1 MKNRYTLV
9 FVLAFTLSAS
19 LWSTCFE
26 SPLNSKHLEAKV
38 PTQGVARQQIST
50 SLPLS
55 SLHEGSKHLA
65 KIAKL
70 ATPSVVHIQCERQ
83 TPRGAVEETG
93 SGVIVRGEDA
103 SGLFIVTNRHV
114 VRGSNGRSISIQLHD
129 GRIIHPLR
137 KWEDKDTDLA
147 VLKINATGLS
157 PADWGDSDDLDIGHM
172 VLAMG
177 SPFGLSESV
186 TLGIISAKGR
196 RSLQLGSGSE
206 VLNQNFLQT
215 DAAIN
220 PGNSGGPLID
230 LEGKIIGINT
240 AIASN
245 SGGNDGIGFSI
256 PSKLV
261 RHVFNQLVKYGQVYR
276 AYLGVQLDPE
286 FSIATANR
294 LKMDRVR
301 GARVVKVISN
311 TPASRANLKYD
322 DIILSFAGIDVLDQ
336 NHLINLVSLTPIDK
350 RANVVLLR
358 NGRKI
363 NVMVELANRKIL
375 DELERKQK
383 RESEQSS
390 IRIGPAAEPT
400 SFQRI
405 KNDNED
411 HQAVATDLQLYT
423 MNAEL
428 AIQLGFETSQSGL
441 LVMDVAKESSLHGV
455 VNLYDVI
462 EEVAGTPVHN
472 LSEFQQVLKQNRA
485 LNSLILKVS
494 NGKKGKP
501 HHQLVVWQRNEQP

>member
-1 MKNRYTLV
+1 MKNRYPL
-9 FVLAFTLSAS
+9 LAVIAIIAS
-19 LWSTCFE
+19 LSLWNACFE
-26 SPLNSKHLEAKV
+26 SPLSSRQLEAKI
-38 PTQGVARQQIST
+38 PSQGSARQHHSGILST
-50 SLPLS
+50 AS

-93 SGVIVRGEDA
+93 SGVIVRGE
-103 SGLFIVTNRHV
+103 GKPGMYIVTNRHV
-114 VRGSNGRSISIQLHD
+114 VRDSNGHSISIQLHD
-129 GRIIHPLR
+129 GRVINPVH

-147 VLKINATGLS
+147 ILKINVS
-157 PADWGDSDDLDIGHM
+157 DVNPAEWGDSDRLDIGHM

-261 RHVFNQLVKYGQVYR
+261 RHVFNQLLKYGQVYR

-286 FSIATANR
+286 FSIGTATR

-322 DIILSFAGIDVLDQ
+322 DIILSFGGIDVLDQ

-350 RANVVLLR
+350 RVSVILLR
-358 NGRKI
+358 NGRRV
-363 NVMVELANRKIL
+363 NVMVELANRRIL

-383 RESEQSS
+383 ETQQSS
-390 IRIGPAAEPT
+390 RRFGTSADPM
-400 SFQRI
+400 SFQRV
-405 KNDNED
+405 KQEPAGDVLEG
-411 HQAVATDLQLYT
+411 LQVQT
-423 MNAEL
+423 MNADL
-428 AIQLGFETSQSGL
+428 ATQLGFARQQAGL
-441 LVMDVAKESSLHGV
+441 LVLNVDQQGSFADVLK
-455 VNLYDVI
+455 LYDVI
-462 EEVAGTPVHN
+462 EEVAGTPVHSLKEFRQV
-472 LSEFQQVLKQNRA
+472 LSEHQDLQTLVLKISR
-485 LNSLILKVS
+485 
-494 NGKKGKP
+494 GKP
-501 HHQLVVWQRNEQP
+501 GALQQQLVIWQR

>member
-1 MKNRYTLV
+1 MKNRYPLLAV
-9 FVLAFTLSAS
+9 FALIVSVS
-19 LWSTCFE
+19 LWNACFE
-26 SPLNSKHLEAKV
+26 SPLSSRQLEAKI
-38 PTQGVARQQIST
+38 PSQGNSRQPNASAMSVST
-50 SLPLS
+50 
-55 SLHEGSKHLA
+55 LHEGSKHLA

-93 SGVIVRGEDA
+93 SGVIVRGEGV
-103 SGLFIVTNRHV
+103 SGLYIVTNRHV
-114 VRGSNGRSISIQLHD
+114 VRDSNGRSISIQLHD
-129 GRIIHPLR
+129 GRVIHPER

-147 VLKINATGLS
+147 ILKIGVKDVS
-157 PADWGDSDDLDIGHM
+157 PAEWGDSDKLDIGHM

-286 FSIATANR
+286 FSIGTATR
-294 LKMDRVR
+294 LNMDRVR

-311 TPASRANLKYD
+311 TPASRANIKYD

-350 RANVVLLR
+350 RVNVILLR
-358 NGRKI
+358 KGRRV
-363 NVMVELANRKIL
+363 NVMVELANRQIL

-383 RESEQSS
+383 ESQQSS
-390 IRIGPAAEPT
+390 RRFGAPAEPM

-405 KNDNED
+405 KQTSAED
-411 HQAVATDLQLYT
+411 SLSGLQLQV
-423 MNAEL
+423 MNTDL
-428 AIQLGFETSQSGL
+428 AIQLGFERDQTGL
-441 LVMDVAKESSLHGV
+441 LVLRVDEQSSLNGV
-455 VNLYDVI
+455 VDLYDVI
-462 EEVAGTPVHN
+462 EEVAGTPVQN
-472 LSEFQQVLKQNRA
+472 VTEFRQVLTQHQK
-485 LNSLILKVS
+485 LDTLVLKIS
-494 NGKKGKP
+494 RGKP
-501 HHQLVVWQRNEQP
+501 AQSQKQLVIWQK

>member
-1 MKNRYTLV
+1 MKNRYSLAL
-9 FVLAFTLSAS
+9 VLALIASAS
-19 LWSTCFE
+19 LWNTCFE
-26 SPLNSKHLEAKV
+26 SPLTSKQLEAKV
-38 PTQGVARQQIST
+38 PSQRNPNQHNTAI
-50 SLPLS
+50 LPMS

-93 SGVIVRGEDA
+93 SGVIVRGEGT
-103 SGLFIVTNRHV
+103 SGLYIVTNRHV
-114 VRGSNGRSISIQLHD
+114 VRDSSGKSISIQLHD
-129 GRIIHPLR
+129 GREIHPQR

-147 VLKINATGLS
+147 ILKINVTDLA
-157 PADWGDSDDLDIGHM
+157 PAEWGDSDKLDIGHM

-286 FSIATANR
+286 FSIATATR

-322 DIILSFAGIDVLDQ
+322 DIIMSFGGIDVLDQ

-350 RANVVLLR
+350 RVSVVMLR
-358 NGRKI
+358 NGRKV
-363 NVMVELANRKIL
+363 NVMVELANRRIL
-375 DELERKQK
+375 DELEQKQK
-383 RESEQSS
+383 ESQQSS
-390 IRIGPAAEPT
+390 SRSGTSAAPM
-400 SFQRI
+400 SFQRV
-405 KNDNED
+405 KAKPDSD
-411 HQAVATDLQLYT
+411 ALAGLQLSA
-423 MNAEL
+423 MNEEL
-428 AIQLGFETSQSGL
+428 ALQLGFETSQSGL
-441 LVMDVAKESSLHGV
+441 LVMNVDQQCSLYGV
-455 VNLYDVI
+455 VGLYDVI
-462 EEVAGTPVHN
+462 EEVAGIPVHN
-472 LSEFQQVLKQNRA
+472 LSEFRQVLDQNQS
-485 LNSLILKVS
+485 LNSLVLKVS
-494 NGKKGKP
+494 NGKKGTP
-501 HHQLVVWQRNEQP
+501 HHQLFIWQRNQ

>member
-1 MKNRYTLV
+1 MKNRYSLLL
-9 FVLAFTLSAS
+9 VLALIASAS
-19 LWSTCFE
+19 LWNTCFE
-26 SPLNSKHLEAKV
+26 SPLNSKQLEAKV
-38 PTQGVARQQIST
+38 PSQSNPRQQHSAIFGH
-50 SLPLS
+50 S
-55 SLHEGSKHLA
+55 SLHDGSKHLA

-93 SGVIVRGEDA
+93 SGVIVRGEGA
-103 SGLFIVTNRHV
+103 PGLYIVTNRHV
-114 VRGSNGRSISIQLHD
+114 VRDSNGRSISIQLHD
-129 GRIIHPLR
+129 GRVIHPER

-147 VLKINATGLS
+147 ILKISVKDLT
-157 PADWGDSDDLDIGHM
+157 PADWGDSDKLDIGHM

-286 FSIATANR
+286 FSVATAGR

-322 DIILSFAGIDVLDQ
+322 DVILSFGGIDVLDQ
-336 NHLINLVSLTPIDK
+336 NHLINLVSLTAIDN
-350 RANVVLLR
+350 RVSVVLLR
-358 NGRKI
+358 NGRKV
-363 NVMVELANRKIL
+363 NVMVELANRQIL

-383 RESEQSS
+383 ESQQSS
-390 IRIGPAAEPT
+390 RRFRTPAEPM
-400 SFQRI
+400 SFQKVKYSEAQDI
-405 KNDNED
+405 L
-411 HQAVATDLQLYT
+411 TGLQLYG
-423 MNAEL
+423 MNEDL
-428 AIQLGFETSQSGL
+428 ADQLGFEKSQSGL
-441 LVMDVAKESSLHGV
+441 LVMNVDQQSSLHGV
-455 VNLYDVI
+455 VGLYDVI
-462 EEVAGTPVHN
+462 EEVAGTPVRN
-472 LSEFQQVLKQNRA
+472 LSEFRQVLSQNQTRNN
-485 LNSLILKVS
+485 LVLKIS
-494 NGKKGKP
+494 NGKQGKP
-501 HHQLVVWQRNEQP
+501 HHQLVIWQRK

>member
-1 MKNRYTLV
+1 MKNRYPL
-9 FVLAFTLSAS
+9 LAVIAVIVSIS
-19 LWSTCFE
+19 LWNTCFE
-26 SPLNSKHLEAKV
+26 SPLSSRQLEAKI
-38 PTQGVARQQIST
+38 PSQSNGHSHQSGMLSAT
-50 SLPLS
+50 S

-93 SGVIVRGEDA
+93 SGVIVRGE
-103 SGLFIVTNRHV
+103 GKPGMYIVTNRHV
-114 VRGSNGRSISIQLHD
+114 VRDSSGPSIAIQLHD
-129 GRIIHPLR
+129 GRVIHPIH

-147 VLKINATGLS
+147 ILKINVSDVT
-157 PADWGDSDDLDIGHM
+157 PAEWGNSDKLDIGHM

-261 RHVFNQLVKYGQVYR
+261 RHVFNQLLKYGQVYR

-286 FSIATANR
+286 FSIGTATR

-311 TPASRANLKYD
+311 TPASRANIKYD
-322 DIILSFAGIDVLDQ
+322 DIILSFGGIDVLDQ

-350 RANVVLLR
+350 RVNVSLLR
-358 NGRKI
+358 SGRRV
-363 NVMVELANRKIL
+363 NVMVELANRQIL

-383 RESEQSS
+383 ESQQSS
-390 IRIGPAAEPT
+390 RRFGTSADPM

-405 KNDNED
+405 KHAPTTDALEGLQV
-411 HQAVATDLQLYT
+411 QA
-423 MNAEL
+423 MNADL
-428 AIQLGFETSQSGL
+428 ATQLGFAPHQAGL
-441 LVMDVAKESSLHGV
+441 LVLSVDQQSSFDGV
-455 VNLYDVI
+455 VELYDVI
-462 EEVAGTPVHN
+462 EEVAGTPVQS
-472 LSEFQQVLKQNRA
+472 LKDFRQVLAQHSN
-485 LNSLILKVS
+485 LQTLVLKIS
-494 NGKKGKP
+494 RGKP
-501 HHQLVVWQRNEQP
+501 GSPQKQLVIWQK

>member
-1 MKNRYTLV
+1 MKNRYSLV
-9 FVLAFTLSAS
+9 VVLALIASAS
-19 LWSTCFE
+19 LWNSFFE
-26 SPLNSKHLEAKV
+26 SSLISKQLEAKV
-38 PTQGVARQQIST
+38 PSQGKSRIQNT
-50 SLPLS
+50 SLLPIS
-55 SLHEGSKHLA
+55 SLHDGSKHLA
-65 KIAKL
+65 KIAKI

-93 SGVIVRGEDA
+93 SGVIVRGEGKT
-103 SGLFIVTNRHV
+103 GLYVVTNRHV
-114 VRGSNGRSISIQLHD
+114 VRDSNGKSISIQLHD
-129 GRIIHPLR
+129 GREIHPKR

-147 VLKINATGLS
+147 ILKINVTDVSVAE
-157 PADWGDSDDLDIGHM
+157 WGDSDRLDIGHM

-286 FSIATANR
+286 FSIGTATR

-301 GARVVKVISN
+301 GARIVKVISN

-322 DIILSFAGIDVLDQ
+322 DIVLSFDGIDVLDQ

-350 RANVVLLR
+350 KVSVVMLR
-358 NGRKI
+358 KGRKV
-363 NVMVELANRKIL
+363 NVMVELANRRIL

-383 RESEQSS
+383 ESQQSS
-390 IRIGPAAEPT
+390 RRLGTSAEPM
-400 SFQRI
+400 SFQRL
-405 KNDNED
+405 KEK
-411 HQAVATDLQLYT
+411 TDLDVLTGLQLST
-423 MNAEL
+423 MNEEL
-428 AIQLGFETSQSGL
+428 AVQLGFEKSQSGL
-441 LVMDVAKESSLHGV
+441 LVMNVDQESSLHGV
-455 VNLYDVI
+455 IGLYDVI
-462 EEVAGTPVHN
+462 EEVAGTPVRN
-472 LSEFQQVLKQNRA
+472 LNEFQQVLQKNQT
-485 LNSLILKVS
+485 LNSLVLKIS
-494 NGKKGKP
+494 NGNKGKP
-501 HHQLVVWQRNEQP
+501 HHQLLIWQRNQ

>member
-1 MKNRYTLV
+1 MKNRYPLA
-9 FVLAFTLSAS
+9 FVLGLVVSVS
-19 LWSTCFE
+19 LWNTCFD
-26 SPLNSKHLEAKV
+26 SPLSSNQLEAKV
-38 PTQGVARQQIST
+38 PSQSNPRQAHSTLLPST
-50 SLPLS
+50 SP
-55 SLHEGSKHLA
+55 LHEGSRHLA

-93 SGVIVRGEDA
+93 SGVIVRGEGT
-103 SGLFIVTNRHV
+103 SGLYIVTNRHV
-114 VRGSNGRSISIQLHD
+114 VRDSEGTSISISLHD
-129 GRIIHPLR
+129 GRVIHPQQ

-147 VLKINATGLS
+147 ILKIGITDVT
-157 PADWGDSDDLDIGHM
+157 PADWGDSDKLDIGHM

-286 FSIATANR
+286 FSIATAGR

-322 DIILSFAGIDVLDQ
+322 DIILSFGGIDVLDQ
-336 NHLINLVSLTPIDK
+336 NHLINLVSLTPIDN
-350 RANVVLLR
+350 RVSVVLLR
-358 NGRKI
+358 SGRKV
-363 NVMVELANRKIL
+363 NVMVELANRRIL

-383 RESEQSS
+383 ETQQSRRPGTS
-390 IRIGPAAEPT
+390 AAPM
-400 SFQRI
+400 SFQKI
-405 KNDNED
+405 KNTTAND
-411 HQAVATDLQLYT
+411 VLSGLQVHA
-423 MNAEL
+423 MNADL
-428 AIQLGFETSQSGL
+428 ATQLGFEANQTGL
-441 LVMDVAKESSLHGV
+441 LIMDVDQQSSLSNV
-455 VNLYDVI
+455 VKLYDVI
-462 EEVAGTPVHN
+462 EEVAGTPVN
-472 LSEFQQVLKQNRA
+472 SLNDFRQVLEQTK
-485 LNSLILKVS
+485 SLDSLVLKIS
-494 NGKKGKP
+494 NGKPGQT
-501 HHQLVVWQRNEQP
+501 HHQLVIWKRN

>member
-9 FVLAFTLSAS
+9 LVLAFTLSAS

-38 PTQGVARQQIST
+38 PAHGIARQHIST

-93 SGVIVRGEDA
+93 SGVIVRGAES

-114 VRGSNGRSISIQLHD
+114 VRGSNGKSISIQLHD
-129 GRIIHPLR
+129 GRLIHPQR

-147 VLKINATGLS
+147 VLKVNATDLL
-157 PADWGDSDDLDIGHM
+157 PADWGDSDNLDIGHM

-286 FSIATANR
+286 FSVATASR

-350 RANVVLLR
+350 RASVVLLR

-390 IRIGPAAEPT
+390 IRIGPSVEST

-405 KNDNED
+405 KNNNKQE
-411 HQAVATDLQLYT
+411 ALSASGLQLYA
-423 MNAEL
+423 MNEEL
-428 AIQLGFETSQSGL
+428 AIQLGFEKSQSGL
-441 LVMDVAKESSLHGV
+441 LVMNVAQESPLYGI

-462 EEVAGTPVHN
+462 EEVAGTPVQN
-472 LSEFQQVLKQNRA
+472 LSEFQQVLKQNQG
-485 LNSLILKVS
+485 LKSLVLKVS

-501 HHQLVVWQRNEQP
+501 HHQLMIWQRNQ

>member
-1 MKNRYTLV
+1 MKNRYSLLL
-9 FVLAFTLSAS
+9 VLALVVSAS
-19 LWSTCFE
+19 LWNTCFE
-26 SPLNSKHLEAKV
+26 SPLNSKQLEAKV
-38 PTQGVARQQIST
+38 PSQANPRQPHST
-50 SLPLS
+50 IFSHS
-55 SLHEGSKHLA
+55 TLHEGSKHLA

-93 SGVIVRGEDA
+93 SGVIVRGEGA
-103 SGLFIVTNRHV
+103 PGLYIVTNRHV
-114 VRGSNGRSISIQLHD
+114 VRDSNGKSISIQLHD
-129 GRIIHPLR
+129 GRVIHPQR

-147 VLKINATGLS
+147 ILKLNITDVP
-157 PADWGDSDDLDIGHM
+157 PADWGDSDKLDIGHM

-286 FSIATANR
+286 FSIATAGR

-322 DIILSFAGIDVLDQ
+322 DVILSFGGIDVLDQ
-336 NHLINLVSLTPIDK
+336 NHLINLVSLTAIDN
-350 RANVVLLR
+350 RVSVVLLR
-358 NGRKI
+358 NGRKV
-363 NVMVELANRKIL
+363 NVMVELANRQIL

-383 RESEQSS
+383 ESQQSS
-390 IRIGPAAEPT
+390 RRFRTPAEPM
-400 SFQRI
+400 SFQRVKHSQEQDI
-405 KNDNED
+405 L
-411 HQAVATDLQLYT
+411 TGLQLYA
-423 MNAEL
+423 MNEEL
-428 AIQLGFETSQSGL
+428 ADQLGFEKSQSGL
-441 LVMDVAKESSLHGV
+441 LVMNVDQQSSLHGV
-455 VNLYDVI
+455 VKLYDVI
-462 EEVAGTPVHN
+462 EEVAGTPVNN
-472 LSEFQQVLKQNRA
+472 LSEFRQVLSQNQTRTN
-485 LNSLILKVS
+485 LVLKVS
-494 NGKKGKP
+494 NGKQGKP
-501 HHQLVVWQRNEQP
+501 HHQLVIWQRKQ

>member
-1 MKNRYTLV
+1 MKNRYSLLL
-9 FVLAFTLSAS
+9 VLALVLSGS
-19 LWSTCFE
+19 LWSACFE
-26 SPLNSKHLEAKV
+26 SPLTSRQLEAKV
-38 PTQGVARQQIST
+38 PSQ
-50 SLPLS
+50 PKS
-55 SLHEGSKHLA
+55 SQSHAAMFAHSPLHEGSRHLA

-93 SGVIVRGEDA
+93 SGVIVRGDGKP
-103 SGLFIVTNRHV
+103 GLFIVTNRHV
-114 VRGSNGRSISIQLHD
+114 VRDSNGRSISIHLHD
-129 GRIIHPLR
+129 GRVIHPKH

-147 VLKINATGLS
+147 ILKITETDLA
-157 PADWGDSDDLDIGHM
+157 PADWGDSDKLDIGHM
-172 VLAMG
+172 VIAMG

-230 LEGKIIGINT
+230 LDGKIIGINT

-286 FSIATANR
+286 FSIATAGR
-294 LKMDRVR
+294 LNMDRVR
-301 GARVVKVISN
+301 GARVVKVIAN

-322 DIILSFAGIDVLDQ
+322 DVILSFGGIDVLDQ
-336 NHLINLVSLTPIDK
+336 NHLINLVSLTAIDN
-350 RANVVLLR
+350 RVSVVLLR
-358 NGRKI
+358 NGRKV
-363 NVMVELANRKIL
+363 NVMVELANRQIL
-375 DELERKQK
+375 DELERKQQ
-383 RESEQSS
+383 ESQQSS
-390 IRIGPAAEPT
+390 RRFRTPAEPM
-400 SFQRI
+400 SFQKVKRTS
-405 KNDNED
+405 EP
-411 HQAVATDLQLYT
+411 TELTGTQLCS
-423 MNAEL
+423 MNLEL
-428 AIQLGFETSQSGL
+428 ASQLGFEHSQTGL
-441 LVMDVAKESSLHGV
+441 LVMQVDEDSALNGV

-462 EEVAGTPVHN
+462 EEVAGTPVTS
-472 LSEFQQVLKQNRA
+472 LSEFRQALIQNQ
-485 LNSLILKVS
+485 SHSQLILKVS
-494 NGKKGKP
+494 NGKPGKP
-501 HHQLVVWQRNEQP
+501 HHQLVIWNRK

>member
-1 MKNRYTLV
+1 QGKSRIQNT
-9 FVLAFTLSAS
+9 A
-19 LWSTCFE
+19 
-26 SPLNSKHLEAKV
+26 HL
-38 PTQGVARQQIST
+38 PM
-50 SLPLS
+50 S

-65 KIAKL
+65 KIAKV

-93 SGVIVRGEDA
+93 SGVIVRGEGN
-103 SGLFIVTNRHV
+103 SGLYIVTNRHV
-114 VRGSNGRSISIQLHD
+114 VRDSSGKSISIQLHD
-129 GRIIHPLR
+129 GREIHPKR

-147 VLKINATGLS
+147 ILKIDVTDVTA
-157 PADWGDSDDLDIGHM
+157 AEWGNSDKLDIGHM

-286 FSIATANR
+286 FSIGTATR

-301 GARVVKVISN
+301 GARIVKVISN

-322 DIILSFAGIDVLDQ
+322 DIVLSFDGIDVLDQ

-350 RANVVLLR
+350 RVSVVMLR
-358 NGRKI
+358 NGRKV
-363 NVMVELANRKIL
+363 NVMVELANRRIL

-383 RESEQSS
+383 ESQQSS
-390 IRIGPAAEPT
+390 RRLGTSAEPM
-400 SFQRI
+400 SFQRF
-405 KNDNED
+405 KEK
-411 HQAVATDLQLYT
+411 TDQDVLAGLQLAA
-423 MNAEL
+423 MNEEL
-428 AIQLGFETSQSGL
+428 AMQLGFETSQPGL
-441 LVMDVAKESSLHGV
+441 LVMNVDENSSLYGV
-455 VNLYDVI
+455 VDLYDVI
-462 EEVAGTPVHN
+462 EEVAGTPVRN
-472 LSEFQQVLKQNRA
+472 LNEFQQVLQKNRT
-485 LNSLILKVS
+485 LNSLVLKIS
-494 NGKKGKP
+494 NGNKAKP
-501 HHQLVVWQRNEQP
+501 HHQLLIWQRN

>member
-1 MKNRYTLV
+1 MKKRFSLV
-9 FVLAFTLSAS
+9 ITLAFIISAS
-19 LWSTCFE
+19 MWNFCFE
-26 SPLNSKHLEAKV
+26 TASTSKQLEAKV
-38 PTQGVARQQIST
+38 PSQGSSRQINSAM
-50 SLPLS
+50 LPVS
-55 SLHEGSKHLA
+55 SLDEGSKHLA

-93 SGVIVRGEDA
+93 SGVIVRGEKV
-103 SGLFIVTNRHV
+103 SGMFIVTNRHV
-114 VRGSNGRSISIQLHD
+114 VRDCSGRSISIQLHD
-129 GRIIHPLR
+129 GRIIHPQR

-147 VLKINATGLS
+147 VLKVNVTDIK
-157 PADWGDSDDLDIGHM
+157 PAVWGDSDKLDIGHM

-196 RSLQLGSGSE
+196 RSLQLGSGAE

-230 LEGKIIGINT
+230 LKGQIIGINT

-261 RHVFNQLVKYGQVYR
+261 RHVFNQLVRYGQVYR

-286 FSIATANR
+286 FSIATAHR
-294 LKMDRVR
+294 LRMDRVR

-322 DIILSFAGIDVLDQ
+322 DVILSFSGIDVLDQ

-350 RANVVLLR
+350 RARVVLLR

-383 RESEQSS
+383 KESQQSS
-390 IRIGPAAEPT
+390 IRLGPKAEPS

-405 KNDNED
+405 KNEAEED
-411 HQAVATDLQLYT
+411 VLDGLQLYA
-423 MNAEL
+423 MNPEI
-428 AIQLGFETSQSGL
+428 AIQLGFETSQAGL
-441 LVMDVAKESSLHGV
+441 LVLNVDEKSSLSNV
-455 VNLYDVI
+455 LTLYDVI
-462 EEVAGTPVHN
+462 EEVAGTPVSSMN
-472 LSEFQQVLKQNRA
+472 EFQQVLKQNQT
-485 LNSLILKVS
+485 LNSLVLKIS

-501 HHQLVVWQRNEQP
+501 HHQLVVWNKNQ

>member
-1 MKNRYTLV
+1 MKNRYS
-9 FVLAFTLSAS
+9 LALMLALITSAL
-19 LWSTCFE
+19 LWNTCFE
-26 SPLNSKHLEAKV
+26 SPLSSKQLEAKI
-38 PTQGVARQQIST
+38 PSQGNPNQHNTAM
-50 SLPLS
+50 LPMS

-93 SGVIVRGEDA
+93 SGVIVRGEGT
-103 SGLFIVTNRHV
+103 SGLYIVTNRHV
-114 VRGSNGRSISIQLHD
+114 VRDSSGKSISIQLHD
-129 GRIIHPLR
+129 GREIHPQR

-147 VLKINATGLS
+147 ILKINVTDLA
-157 PADWGDSDDLDIGHM
+157 PAEWGDSDKLDIGHM

-322 DIILSFAGIDVLDQ
+322 DIIMSFGGIDVLDQ

-350 RANVVLLR
+350 RVSVVMLR
-358 NGRKI
+358 NGRKV
-363 NVMVELANRKIL
+363 NVMVELANRRIL

-383 RESEQSS
+383 EAQQSS
-390 IRIGPAAEPT
+390 NRSGTPAAPM
-400 SFQRI
+400 SFQRV
-405 KNDNED
+405 KAKHDSD
-411 HQAVATDLQLYT
+411 TLAGLQLSA
-423 MNAEL
+423 MNEEL
-428 AIQLGFETSQSGL
+428 ALQLGFETSQSGL
-441 LVMDVAKESSLHGV
+441 LVMNVDQECSLNGV
-455 VNLYDVI
+455 VGLYDVI
-462 EEVAGTPVHN
+462 EEVAGIPVHN
-472 LSEFQQVLKQNRA
+472 LSEFRQVLEQNQS
-485 LNSLILKVS
+485 LNSLVLKVS
-494 NGKKGKP
+494 NGKNGKP
-501 HHQLVVWQRNEQP
+501 HHQLLIWQRNQ

>member
-1 MKNRYTLV
+1 MKNRYPLV
-9 FVLAFTLSAS
+9 LVLALIVSAS
-19 LWSTCFE
+19 LWNTRFE
-26 SPLNSKHLEAKV
+26 SPLTSKQLEAKV
-38 PTQGVARQQIST
+38 PSQGNPGQPNNSI
-50 SLPLS
+50 LPMS

-70 ATPSVVHIQCERQ
+70 ATPCVVHIQCERQ

-93 SGVIVRGEDA
+93 SGVIVRGEGT
-103 SGLFIVTNRHV
+103 SGLYIVTNRHV
-114 VRGSNGRSISIQLHD
+114 VRDSSGTSISIRLHD
-129 GRIIHPLR
+129 GREIHPER

-147 VLKINATGLS
+147 ILKINITDVT
-157 PADWGDSDDLDIGHM
+157 PAEWGDSDKLDIGHM

-286 FSIATANR
+286 FSIATATR
-294 LKMDRVR
+294 LTMDRVR

-322 DIILSFAGIDVLDQ
+322 DIILSFGGIDVLDQ
-336 NHLINLVSLTPIDK
+336 NHLINLVSLTPIDQ
-350 RANVVLLR
+350 RVSVVMLR
-358 NGRKI
+358 SGRKV

-383 RESEQSS
+383 ESQQSS
-390 IRIGPAAEPT
+390 HRPGTAADPM
-400 SFQRI
+400 SFQRV
-405 KNDNED
+405 KEQKDSNPLDG
-411 HQAVATDLQLYT
+411 LQLYA
-423 MNAEL
+423 MNEEL
-428 AIQLGFETSQSGL
+428 ATQLGFEKTQAGL
-441 LVMDVAKESSLHGV
+441 LVMDVDQQSTLYGV
-455 VNLYDVI
+455 VHLYDVI

-472 LSEFQQVLKQNRA
+472 LNEFRQALHQHQA
-485 LNSLILKVS
+485 LNSLVLKVS
-494 NGKKGKP
+494 NGNTGKP
-501 HHQLVVWQRNEQP
+501 HHQLLIWQRNQ

>member
-1 MKNRYTLV
+1 MKNRYSLLL
-9 FVLAFTLSAS
+9 VLALVVSAS
-19 LWSTCFE
+19 LWNTCFD
-26 SPLNSKHLEAKV
+26 SPLKSKQLEAKV
-38 PTQGVARQQIST
+38 PSQSNPRHSASML
-50 SLPLS
+50 SLS

-93 SGVIVRGEDA
+93 SGVIVRGEGA
-103 SGLFIVTNRHV
+103 PGLYIVTNRHV
-114 VRGSNGRSISIQLHD
+114 VRDSSGKSISIQLHD
-129 GRIIHPLR
+129 GREIHPQR

-147 VLKINATGLS
+147 ILKINVTDLS
-157 PADWGDSDDLDIGHM
+157 PADWGDSDKLDIGHM

-286 FSIATANR
+286 FSVATAGR

-322 DIILSFAGIDVLDQ
+322 DIILSFGGIDVLDQ
-336 NHLINLVSLTPIDK
+336 NHLINLVSLTAIDN
-350 RANVVLLR
+350 RVSVVLLR
-358 NGRKI
+358 NGRKV
-363 NVMVELANRKIL
+363 NVMVELANRQIL

-383 RESEQSS
+383 ESQQSS
-390 IRIGPAAEPT
+390 RRFGTQADPM
-400 SFQRI
+400 SFQRV
-405 KNDNED
+405 KQSSDQD
-411 HQAVATDLQLYT
+411 ALAGLQLYA
-423 MNAEL
+423 MNEEL
-428 AIQLGFETSQSGL
+428 AVQLGFEKSQSGL
-441 LVMDVAKESSLHGV
+441 LVMNVDQPSSLHGV
-455 VNLYDVI
+455 VSLYDVI
-462 EEVAGTPVHN
+462 EEVAGIPVHN
-472 LSEFQQVLKQNRA
+472 LNEFRQALAQNETRNNLVLK
-485 LNSLILKVS
+485 IS
-494 NGKKGKP
+494 NGKQGKP
-501 HHQLVVWQRNEQP
+501 HHQLVIWQKPQ

>member
-1 MKNRYTLV
+1 MKNRYPL
-9 FVLAFTLSAS
+9 LAVIAIIASIS
-19 LWSTCFE
+19 LWNTCFE
-26 SPLNSKHLEAKV
+26 SPLSSRQLEAKI
-38 PTQGVARQQIST
+38 PSQGNTRQPNAAMLS
-50 SLPLS
+50 SAS
-55 SLHEGSKHLA
+55 SLHDGSRHLA

-93 SGVIVRGEDA
+93 SGVIVRGEGKP
-103 SGLFIVTNRHV
+103 GLFIVTNRHV
-114 VRGSNGRSISIQLHD
+114 VRDSNGPAISIQLHD
-129 GRIIHPLR
+129 GRVINPTH

-147 VLKINATGLS
+147 ILKIDVTDVT
-157 PADWGDSDDLDIGHM
+157 PADWGDSDKLDIGHM

-261 RHVFNQLVKYGQVYR
+261 QHVFTQLLKYGQVYR

-286 FSIATANR
+286 FSIGTATR
-294 LKMDRVR
+294 LNMDRVR

-322 DIILSFAGIDVLDQ
+322 DIILSFGGIDVLDQ
-336 NHLINLVSLTPIDK
+336 NHLINLVSLTPIEH
-350 RANVVLLR
+350 RVSVVLLR
-358 NGRKI
+358 DGRKV
-363 NVMVELANRKIL
+363 NVMVELANRRIL
-375 DELERKQK
+375 DELERKQ
-383 RESEQSS
+383 RESQQSSRRFGTSAEPMSFHKVKHASATEDLAGLGVQPMNADLAAQLGFAQGQAGLLVLSVDEQSS
-390 IRIGPAAEPT
+390 F
-400 SFQRI
+400 S
-405 KNDNED
+405 
-411 HQAVATDLQLYT
+411 
-423 MNAEL
+423 
-428 AIQLGFETSQSGL
+428 
-441 LVMDVAKESSLHGV
+441 GV
-455 VNLYDVI
+455 VDLYDVI
-462 EEVAGTPVHN
+462 EEVAGSPVRSLQDFRQALDQH
-472 LSEFQQVLKQNRA
+472 RD
-485 LNSLILKVS
+485 LNSLVLKIS
-494 NGKKGKP
+494 RGKP
-501 HHQLVVWQRNEQP
+501 GSVQQQLVIWQR

>member
-1 MKNRYTLV
+1 MKNRYSLLL
-9 FVLAFTLSAS
+9 VLALVASAF
-19 LWSTCFE
+19 LWNTCFE
-26 SPLNSKHLEAKV
+26 SPLIPKQLEAKV
-38 PTQGVARQQIST
+38 PSQGNSRQPHSAMFSHST
-50 SLPLS
+50 
-55 SLHEGSKHLA
+55 LHEGSKHLA

-93 SGVIVRGEDA
+93 SGVIVRGEGA
-103 SGLFIVTNRHV
+103 PGLYIVTNRHV
-114 VRGSNGRSISIQLHD
+114 VRDSNGQSISIQLHD
-129 GRIIHPLR
+129 GRMIHPQR

-147 VLKINATGLS
+147 ILKINVTDLA
-157 PADWGDSDDLDIGHM
+157 PADWGDSDKLDIGHM

-286 FSIATANR
+286 FSVATAGR
-294 LKMDRVR
+294 LKLDRVR

-311 TPASRANLKYD
+311 TPASRSNLKYD
-322 DIILSFAGIDVLDQ
+322 DVILSFGGIDVLDQ
-336 NHLINLVSLTPIDK
+336 NHLINLVSLTPIDN
-350 RANVVLLR
+350 RVSVVLLR
-358 NGRKI
+358 SGRKV
-363 NVMVELANRKIL
+363 NVMVELANREIL
-375 DELERKQK
+375 DELEKKQK
-383 RESEQSS
+383 ESQQSS
-390 IRIGPAAEPT
+390 RRFRTPAEPM
-400 SFQRI
+400 SFQRV
-405 KNDNED
+405 KHSQDQD
-411 HQAVATDLQLYT
+411 ALSGLQLYA
-423 MNAEL
+423 MNTEL
-428 AIQLGFETSQSGL
+428 ADQLGFEKSQSGL
-441 LVMDVAKESSLHGV
+441 LVMNVDQQSSLHGV
-455 VNLYDVI
+455 VGLYDVI

-472 LSEFQQVLKQNRA
+472 LSELRQVLSENQTRNN
-485 LNSLILKVS
+485 LVIKVS
-494 NGKKGKP
+494 NGKQGKP
-501 HHQLVVWQRNEQP
+501 HHQLVIWQRKQ

>member
-1 MKNRYTLV
+1 MKKRYPLIV
-9 FVLAFTLSAS
+9 VLALIASAF
-19 LWSTCFE
+19 LWNSFSE
-26 SPLNSKHLEAKV
+26 SPLISNQLEAKV
-38 PTQGVARQQIST
+38 PSRGNSSHQNS
-50 SLPLS
+50 SLLPIS
-55 SLHEGSKHLA
+55 SLHDGSKHLA
-65 KIAKL
+65 KIAKI

-93 SGVIVRGEDA
+93 SGAIVRGEGNT
-103 SGLFIVTNRHV
+103 GLFVITNRHV
-114 VRGSNGRSISIQLHD
+114 VRDSNGKSISIRLHD
-129 GRIIHPLR
+129 GREIHPKR

-147 VLKINATGLS
+147 ILKIDVSDVSVAE
-157 PADWGDSDDLDIGHM
+157 WGDSDKLDIGHM

-220 PGNSGGPLID
+220 PGNSGGPLIN

-286 FSIATANR
+286 FSIGTATR

-301 GARVVKVISN
+301 GARIVKVISN

-322 DIILSFAGIDVLDQ
+322 DIVLSFDGINVLDQ

-350 RANVVLLR
+350 RVSVVMLR
-358 NGRKI
+358 NGRKV
-363 NVMVELANRKIL
+363 NVMVELANRRIL

-383 RESEQSS
+383 ESQQSS
-390 IRIGPAAEPT
+390 RRLGTSAAPM
-400 SFQRI
+400 SFQRPKEKTDQNI
-405 KNDNED
+405 STGLQLSAMNED
-411 HQAVATDLQLYT
+411 
-423 MNAEL
+423 L
-428 AIQLGFETSQSGL
+428 AIQLGFENSQSGL
-441 LVMDVAKESSLHGV
+441 LVMQVDETSTLHGV
-455 VNLYDVI
+455 VDLYDVI
-462 EEVAGTPVHN
+462 EEVAGTRVSS
-472 LSEFQQVLKQNRA
+472 LQEFHRA
-485 LNSLILKVS
+485 LQQNQAHRSLVLKVS
-494 NGKKGKP
+494 NGNKEKP
-501 HHQLVVWQRNEQP
+501 HHQLVIWQRN

>member
-1 MKNRYTLV
+1 MKNRYSLLL
-9 FVLAFTLSAS
+9 VLALVVSAS
-19 LWSTCFE
+19 LWNTCFE
-26 SPLNSKHLEAKV
+26 SPLNSKQLEAKV
-38 PTQGVARQQIST
+38 PSQANPRQPQST
-50 SLPLS
+50 IFSHS
-55 SLHEGSKHLA
+55 TLHEGSKHLA

-93 SGVIVRGEDA
+93 SGVIVRGEGA
-103 SGLFIVTNRHV
+103 PGLYIVTNRHV
-114 VRGSNGRSISIQLHD
+114 VRDSNGKSISIQLHD
-129 GRIIHPLR
+129 GRVIHPQR

-147 VLKINATGLS
+147 ILKLNITDVT
-157 PADWGDSDDLDIGHM
+157 PADWGDSDKLDIGHM

-286 FSIATANR
+286 FSIATAGR
-294 LKMDRVR
+294 LKLDRVR

-322 DIILSFAGIDVLDQ
+322 DVILSFGGIDVLDQ
-336 NHLINLVSLTPIDK
+336 NHLINLVSLTAIDN
-350 RANVVLLR
+350 RVSVVLLR
-358 NGRKI
+358 NGRKV
-363 NVMVELANRKIL
+363 NVMVELANRQIL

-383 RESEQSS
+383 ESQQSS
-390 IRIGPAAEPT
+390 RRFRTPAEPM
-400 SFQRI
+400 SFQRV
-405 KNDNED
+405 KHSQERDFL
-411 HQAVATDLQLYT
+411 TGLQLYS
-423 MNAEL
+423 MNEEL
-428 AIQLGFETSQSGL
+428 ADQLGFEKSQSGL
-441 LVMDVAKESSLHGV
+441 LVMNVDQRSSLHGV
-455 VNLYDVI
+455 VKLYDVI

-472 LSEFQQVLKQNRA
+472 LSEFRQALSQNQTRTN
-485 LNSLILKVS
+485 LVLKVS
-494 NGKKGKP
+494 NGKQGKP
-501 HHQLVVWQRNEQP
+501 HHQLVIWQRNQ

>member
-1 MKNRYTLV
+1 MKSRYSLIA
-9 FVLAFTLSAS
+9 VLALIASAS
-19 LWSTCFE
+19 LWNSFFE
-26 SPLNSKHLEAKV
+26 SPILSNNLEAKV
-38 PTQGVARQQIST
+38 PSQGKMSHKSN
-50 SLPLS
+50 SLLPIS

-65 KIAKL
+65 KIAKI

-93 SGVIVRGEDA
+93 SGAIVRGEGT

-114 VRGSNGRSISIQLHD
+114 VRDSNGKSISIQLHG
-129 GRIIHPLR
+129 GRVIHPIR

-147 VLKINATGLS
+147 ILKINVSNVTVAE
-157 PADWGDSDDLDIGHM
+157 WGDSDKLDIGHM

-286 FSIATANR
+286 FSIGTATR

-301 GARVVKVISN
+301 GARIVKVISN

-322 DIILSFAGIDVLDQ
+322 DIVLSFDGIDVLDQ

-350 RANVVLLR
+350 RVSVVMLR
-358 NGRKI
+358 NGRKV
-363 NVMVELANRKIL
+363 NVMVELANRRIL

-383 RESEQSS
+383 ESQRSS
-390 IRIGPAAEPT
+390 RRLGPSAEPM
-400 SFQRI
+400 SFERLKEKTDQDTLVGI
-405 KNDNED
+405 QLSPMNQDL
-411 HQAVATDLQLYT
+411 AT
-423 MNAEL
+423 
-428 AIQLGFETSQSGL
+428 QLGFEKSQSGL
-441 LVMDVAKESSLHGV
+441 LVMSVDEKSSLNGV
-455 VNLYDVI
+455 VKLYDVI
-462 EEVAGTPVHN
+462 EEVAGTPVKN
-472 LSEFQQVLKQNRA
+472 LNDFQQVLKQNQT
-485 LNSLILKVS
+485 LDSLVLKIS
-494 NGKKGKP
+494 NGNKDKP
-501 HHQLVVWQRNEQP
+501 HRHLLIWQRNH